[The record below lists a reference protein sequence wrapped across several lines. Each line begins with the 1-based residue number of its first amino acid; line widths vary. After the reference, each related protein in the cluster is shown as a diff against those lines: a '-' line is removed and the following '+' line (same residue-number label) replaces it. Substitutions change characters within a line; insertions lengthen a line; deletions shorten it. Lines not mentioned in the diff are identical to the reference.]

1 MSGPDPILLGFI
13 FALASAI
20 VAGGW
25 FICLALIVLFLQ
37 RTVKRVEAA
46 AAQAPGPAPD
56 SALLLYA
63 LSVFFWPA
71 AFLLGA
77 YLMKQARTAR
87 QGRTC
92 IYSGLANITLVVVAT
107 CVGMTILGFVAP
119 GMVLN

>member
-1 MSGPDPILLGFI
+1 MSGPDPMLMGFI

-25 FICLALIVLFLQ
+25 FICLALIVVFVQ

-46 AAQAPGPAPD
+46 APQDRGPAPD

-63 LSVFFWPA
+63 LAVFFWPA

-77 YLMKQARTAR
+77 YLMKQARTVR
-87 QGRTC
+87 QGRIC
-92 IYSGLANITLVVVAT
+92 VFIGLANITLVVLGT
-107 CVGMTILGFVAP
+107 CLGMTILGFVAP